1 MGLIDSKQEL
11 AIEVNGHRIG
21 FAPVTLH
28 RWSDEITIV
37 ELSDDPQFTEDLDC
51 LMDSVES
58 NAADVVLNLAAVGFI
73 NSSNVAK
80 LLRVRKV
87 MLAVNR
93 RLVLCDVNAQVW
105 GIFLVTGLDKIFE
118 FTSDVAIALASL
130 QMEMTSD
137 DAAADDDQ

>member
-1 MGLIDSKQEL
+1 M
-11 AIEVNGHRIG
+11 AIQK
-21 FAPVTLH
+21 
-28 RWSDEITIV
+28 WSDEITIV
-37 ELSDDPQFTEDLDC
+37 ELGDDPQFTEDLDG

-58 NAADVVLNLAAVGFI
+58 KATDVVLNLAAVGFI

-87 MLAVNR
+87 MLAVDR

-118 FTSDVAIALASL
+118 FTSDVAIALATL
-130 QMEMTSD
+130 QMEMAAEEDAAED
-137 DAAADDDQ
+137 DAAAEESSGDE

>member
-1 MGLIDSKQEL
+1 M
-11 AIEVNGHRIG
+11 AIQK
-21 FAPVTLH
+21 
-28 RWSDEITIV
+28 WSDEITIV
-37 ELSDDPQFTEDLDC
+37 ELSDDPQVTEDLDS

-58 NAADVVLNLAAVGFI
+58 NATDVVLNLAAVGFI

-87 MLAVNR
+87 MLAVDR

-130 QMEMTSD
+130 QIEMAAD
-137 DAAADDDQ
+137 EDAAEEPSDS